1 MNMLADVWKSLVICG
16 VSPIDSTGKLPLTD
30 PHHMCQFSDLLVL
43 ASNAI
48 TDLIVISTFVA
59 IAVFIW
65 AGIMLLTS
73 GGSKGKLDQAKKMFT
88 TVLKGYIII
97 LVAWVVVY
105 TIMNVLVGSDYTL
118 LQAP

>member
-1 MNMLADVWKSLVICG
+1 MNMLADVWKSLVVCG
-16 VSPIDSTGKLPLTD
+16 ITDKTD
-30 PHHMCQFSDLLVL
+30 PNYAQFGHMCGFPDLLIL